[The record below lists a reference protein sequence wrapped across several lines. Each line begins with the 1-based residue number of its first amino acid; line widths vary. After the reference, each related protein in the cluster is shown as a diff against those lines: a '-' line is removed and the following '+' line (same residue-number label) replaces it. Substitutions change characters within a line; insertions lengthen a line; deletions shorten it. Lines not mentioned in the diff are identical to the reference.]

1 MKKTGLILIVILLA
15 AGVYFFASSNRGAK
29 TPEEYRLNVTHVSD
43 QDESQKLGKRVGG
56 HCYLA
61 STTMMLKSFDPA
73 IEFWQ
78 VVVASG
84 NATSFT
90 YYFPKE
96 SPSIRAKLN
105 LKYRALWDWA
115 CKTRSF
121 GQLLWI
127 NKCVIRKSLLT

>member
-1 MKKTGLILIVILLA
+1 MKKTGLILIFILLA

-56 HCYLA
+56 HCHLA

-78 VVVASG
+78 VVVARG

-90 YYFPKE
+90 YYFPKGNE
-96 SPSIRAKLN
+96 SEIKEGLGGKGTMMTLMAIRNMGYQPHVRLRG
-105 LKYRALWDWA
+105 LP
-115 CKTRSF
+115 
-121 GQLLWI
+121 LL
-127 NKCVIRKSLLT
+127 S